1 MFPLLLGLLS
11 VVSSLETEANLAHS
25 ELAYFQSCKMAKV
38 STEHVLRL
46 GFLKM
51 VRMMTPK

>member
-25 ELAYFQSCKMAKV
+25 ELAYFQSRKMAKV
-38 STEHVLRL
+38 STEQVLLL
-46 GFLKM
+46 GLLKM
-51 VRMMTPK
+51 ERVMTPT